1 VLSITQDDAHVFC
14 RVSQVA
20 AEAEIIWN
28 IISTFYAAIGFSL
41 TPRLSRRDPAKADEY
56 LGAAED
62 WDKTEAAL
70 RDILTEKKVEW
81 IDGPGEAAFYG
92 PKIDFM
98 AKDSLGRT
106 WQVATI
112 QLDFNQ
118 PKNFGL
124 TCVNEQGEKEP
135 VLMIHCAIMGSLE
148 RFMSIAIEHFAGA
161 FPIWLS
167 PIQVKL
173 LPVSDKHAEAAEKM
187 AEELREA
194 GIRVEVDSDTGTI
207 GAKVRKSETEKIPL
221 SVVFGDKEVAG
232 EPWQVRVR
240 GSKEAK
246 ILTAEEF
253 KNWMV
258 EVSKN
263 RSN

>member
-1 VLSITQDDAHVFC
+1 
-14 RVSQVA
+14 
-20 AEAEIIWN
+20 
-28 IISTFYAAIGFSL
+28 
-41 TPRLSRRDPAKADEY
+41 
-56 LGAAED
+56 
-62 WDKTEAAL
+62 
-70 RDILTEKKVEW
+70 
-81 IDGPGEAAFYG
+81 
-92 PKIDFM
+92 
-98 AKDSLGRT
+98 
-106 WQVATI
+106 
-112 QLDFNQ
+112 
-118 PKNFGL
+118 
-124 TCVNEQGEKEP
+124 
-135 VLMIHCAIMGSLE
+135 MIHCAIMGSLE